1 MDWKTDLGDKV
12 GLRGG
17 CETEGREM
25 GYKST
30 VVVYTEMWVA

>member
-17 CETEGREM
+17 CDTEGREM
-25 GYKST
+25 GYEST